1 MQAKSLLPSS
11 RVTEFVLTDSTE
23 MNILVYLGHPAHFHL
38 FKNTILALKAQ
49 GVHTTLAIKSKDVL
63 ETLLRDS
70 GLEYINVSPQAKGG
84 SLKAFAA
91 RLLALSRVIRKT
103 KPSLLAGSAA
113 ELGILGKA
121 HGIPSYI
128 FFEDDFEAVKRFAK
142 IAGPTATKLV
152 CPNCCSA
159 WKWNHKKTG
168 YNSYHELAY
177 LHPNHFT
184 PDRKKV
190 ERIFPA
196 GTKNFIL
203 RFAQLT
209 AYHDVGKSGITTETA
224 QQLIDLLSPHGRI
237 HITSERALEP
247 QFEKY
252 RIHIPP
258 LDVHHALYFA
268 DMYIG
273 DSQTMTAEA
282 AVLGTPALRFNDFVG
297 ELSYLE
303 ELEHKYQLTFGFR
316 TSESA
321 RLLAKVE
328 ELLCTNEL
336 RETWQNRRAHML
348 AENIDMSHFMTQLIR
363 RCLSL

>member
-1 MQAKSLLPSS
+1 
-11 RVTEFVLTDSTE
+11 

-38 FKNTILALKAQ
+38 FKNTIRELEKQ
-49 GVHTTLAIKSKDVL
+49 NVRSVITIKSKDVL

-70 GLEYINVSPQAKGG
+70 NFEYINVSPNAKGG
-84 SLKAFAA
+84 SMKAFAA
-91 RLLALSRVIRKT
+91 RLLSLSRIVRKT
-103 KPSLLAGSAA
+103 KPKMLIGSAA

-121 HGIPSYI
+121 FGIPSYI

-159 WKWNHKKTG
+159 WKWGHKKIG

-184 PDRKKV
+184 PDREKV
-190 ERIFPA
+190 EHIFPA
-196 GTKNFIL
+196 DTKNFIL

-224 QQLIDLLSPHGRI
+224 QKLIDILAPHGRI
-237 HITSERALEP
+237 HITSERELEP
-247 QFEKY
+247 QFERY
-252 RIHIPP
+252 RIAIPA
-258 LDVHHALYFA
+258 LDIHHALAFA

-282 AVLGTPALRFNDFVG
+282 AVLGTPALRYNDFVG

-303 ELEHKYQLTFGFR
+303 ELEHKYELTFGFK
-316 TSESA
+316 TSQA
-321 RLLAKVE
+321 DTLLAKTR
-328 ELLCTNEL
+328 ELLSIPSLHSE
-336 RETWQNRRAHML
+336 WQKRRQEML
-348 AENIDMSHFMTQLIR
+348 SENIDMSLFMTKLVTD
-363 RCLSL
+363 CLSL